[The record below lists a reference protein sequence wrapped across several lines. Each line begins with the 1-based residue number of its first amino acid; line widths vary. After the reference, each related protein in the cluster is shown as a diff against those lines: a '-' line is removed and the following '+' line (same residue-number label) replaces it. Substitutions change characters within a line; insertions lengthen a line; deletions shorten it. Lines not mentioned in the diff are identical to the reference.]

1 MENKRK
7 ILNNSGAWVGVG
19 TAIGAAIYAITNEPT
34 WIAVGVAIGAAL
46 SWRKP
51 KKSKDQ
57 LFRHLLTKTTT
68 KDKARMI
75 KKAAFQIRGK

>member
-1 MENKRK
+1 MSNTKPCDRDHSKYKICIKYKHFMENKRK

-19 TAIGAAIYAITNEPT
+19 AAIGTSIYAITNEPT

-46 SWRKP
+46 SWRNP

-57 LFRHLLTKTTT
+57 
-68 KDKARMI
+68 
-75 KKAAFQIRGK
+75 